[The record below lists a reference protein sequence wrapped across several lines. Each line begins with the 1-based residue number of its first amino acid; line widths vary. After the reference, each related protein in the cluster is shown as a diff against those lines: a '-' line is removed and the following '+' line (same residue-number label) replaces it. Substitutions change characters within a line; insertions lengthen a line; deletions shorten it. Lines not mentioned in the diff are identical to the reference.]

1 MIYQIE
7 VTEPAERD
15 LQDTLSYIAND
26 LKNKSAALKLFEKVE
41 ETILSLAQ
49 MPHRYQIVS
58 NEVLSEQGLRLIPIN
73 NYLLFYV
80 VREQIQK
87 VVILRYLNARRDWLT
102 MLKKDSKKETEN

>member
-15 LQDTLSYIAND
+15 LQDTFSYIANE
-26 LKNKSAALKLFEKVE
+26 LKNKSAALDLLKRVE
-41 ETILSLAQ
+41 EVVNSLSQ

-73 NYLLFYV
+73 NYLVFYV
-80 VREQIQK
+80 VREQKQK
-87 VVILRYLNARRDWLT
+87 VVILRFLYARRDWIT